1 MCRPRPGGEK
11 ETARFG
17 RCPSVPGVGR
27 GAPSTSVPPAA
38 DPLPVPVRH
47 RRAGSTRR
55 GRGGRTG
62 GSPPAR
68 PPAPPRHSRKADAP
82 SPTRRPLAPFLSVT
96 SYIITRANQNGS
108 DARCRG
114 PVPGRHWVLAP
125 RAPGPRTRRRSA
137 RLRGKGQSAA
147 SARPSSEKALPLP
160 VPVRKP
166 RASQTASASSN
177 TFHGPPPAGE
187 PAAGAAGPRP
197 GLAGAPPGR
206 RKFLGALPA
215 PALRPAPPRLRPLA
229 AQPAPMAGWATCDPR
244 ARGGPLP
251 AGPAPRR
258 SGASPQRGGTRRRQ
272 KLPRAAPRGA
282 AARVP
287 AHRPYLAL
295 GRPRAGRAARG
306 AWSASAR
313 AWGGSR
319 GRPRRRGRGGAAGC
333 GRGGGGAAGRA
344 GARRAEPAAAAGAGR
359 ARRGGGGVAV
369 GLFTHCCPARG
380 TARTP

>member
-1 MCRPRPGGEK
+1 MIHSPPRRWPTATHFGRTGTAAHAASLILNKCFKVQTPGARNVSTQARRREGNCTFRPLPECSRGREGSAEHVRPPGRRPPSSPRPRW
-11 ETARFG
+11 
-17 RCPSVPGVGR
+17 
-27 GAPSTSVPPAA
+27 
-38 DPLPVPVRH
+38 
-47 RRAGSTRR
+47 RAGSTRR

-114 PVPGRHWVLAP
+114 PAPGCHWMLAP
-125 RAPGPRTRRRSA
+125 RAPGPRTRRQSA

-177 TFHGPPPAGE
+177 TFHGLPPAGE

-206 RKFLGALPA
+206 RKFLRALPS
-215 PALRPAPPRLRPLA
+215 PALRPAPPRLQPLSARRPPRRA
-229 AQPAPMAGWATCDPR
+229 ARRPAPMAGWATYDPR
-244 ARGGPLP
+244 APGGPLP
-251 AGPAPRR
+251 PVPAPSR
-258 SGASPQRGGTRRRQ
+258 SGASPQPGGIQRRQ
-272 KLPRAAPRGA
+272 KLPRAAPGGG

-306 AWSASAR
+306 AWCASAR
-313 AWGGSR
+313 AWGGR
-319 GRPRRRGRGGAAGC
+319 
-333 GRGGGGAAGRA
+333 
-344 GARRAEPAAAAGAGR
+344 
-359 ARRGGGGVAV
+359 
-369 GLFTHCCPARG
+369 
-380 TARTP
+380 